1 MQVQLILILG
11 FALFVSVFALQ
22 NTMPVVIKFL
32 FWEANLSLVLV
43 VLGAVAIGALIS
55 FLISTLKQFG
65 IIRERKEL
73 HRQIAALTK
82 EKEEWTKTVSESK
95 EPQSISEATTIEE
108 LDRVMGSADDPE

>member
-22 NTMPVVIKFL
+22 NTMQVVIKFL

-43 VLGAVAIGALIS
+43 VLGAVAVGALIS

-82 EKEEWTKTVSESK
+82 EKEEWTKAASESK
-95 EPQSISEATTIEE
+95 EPHGVSEPVAQGETDYMT
-108 LDRVMGSADDPE
+108 GSADDPE